1 MNSKVSGF
9 TLLEVMI
16 ALTIFALI
24 ATTLSQTTSVSVD
37 NQIHMERK
45 LIANWIAENEINLL
59 RSKPYSEIKNS
70 KTEVSA
76 SEREWVITT
85 KVQPQKQFSGI
96 PIPLDVKRIELEVS
110 LKEEENP
117 LISLVAYLAN
127 DDG

>member
-110 LKEEENP
+110 LKEQENP

>member
-1 MNSKVSGF
+1 
-9 TLLEVMI
+9 MI

-96 PIPLDVKRIELEVS
+96 PIPLDVKRIELNVS